1 MGAFTD
7 IKSSVYRG
15 AAMNQQHKGFLVWMD
30 LEMTGLDPNVDT
42 ILEIATIITDGQ
54 LNTVAEGPNIVIHQP
69 DSVLDIMGDWC
80 KEHHGASGLSARVR
94 TSTTSMLDAEQ
105 QSLDFI
111 KQYVPQG
118 VSPLCGNSIHQ
129 DRRFLVPYMPTLEGY
144 LHYRNIDVSTV
155 KELTRRWYPHIEA
168 PVKAGEHLA
177 LADVRESIA
186 ELKFYREQVFTSNTL

>member
-1 MGAFTD
+1 
-7 IKSSVYRG
+7 
-15 AAMNQQHKGFLVWMD
+15 MNQQHKDYLVWMD

-54 LNTVAEGPNIVIHQP
+54 LNIVAEGPNIVIHQP
-69 DSVLDIMGDWC
+69 DSVLDAMGDWC

-94 TSTTSMLDAEQ
+94 ASTISMLDAEQ
-105 QSLDFI
+105 QSLEFI

-155 KELTRRWYPHIEA
+155 KELTKRWYPHIET

-186 ELKFYREQVFTSNTL
+186 ELKFYREQIFTSNIL

>member
-1 MGAFTD
+1 
-7 IKSSVYRG
+7 
-15 AAMNQQHKGFLVWMD
+15 MNQQHKDYLVWMD

-54 LNTVAEGPNIVIHQP
+54 LNIVAEGPNIVIHQP
-69 DSVLDIMGDWC
+69 DSVLDVMNDWC
-80 KEHHGASGLSARVR
+80 KDHHGRSGLTEKVR
-94 TSTTSMLDAEQ
+94 ASTISMCDAEQ

-111 KQYVPQG
+111 KTHVPKG

-129 DRRFLVPYMPTLEGY
+129 DRRFLVPYMPILEAY

-155 KELTRRWYPHIEA
+155 KELTRRWYPHVEA
-168 PVKAGEHLA
+168 PKKAGEHLA

-186 ELKFYREQVFTSNTL
+186 ELNFYRETIFNACA